1 MNLRTTGLFVVQ
13 TNMPQKYFYIQTDL
27 LFGAEYKVFEGFSRG
42 RVRGGKSG
50 RYILV
55 FSSRFTI
62 TNSMY
67 RSVKMDISKKSFQT
81 WTDRQADRQTDRHLN
96 RRLNIKVKKD
106 YFSEQTNRQKE
117 RFSRHVF

>member
-1 MNLRTTGLFVVQ
+1 
-13 TNMPQKYFYIQTDL
+13 
-27 LFGAEYKVFEGFSRG
+27 
-42 RVRGGKSG
+42 
-50 RYILV
+50 
-55 FSSRFTI
+55 
-62 TNSMY
+62 MY